1 MQFIRQR
8 SDPTLEQINKQHLIY
23 HFRVQQQLQQQ
34 QQQQQLQL
42 QQQQTNQR
50 FVLLMFHILM
60 MENVMLTTIIK
71 KDAMMG
77 VIAAKKMSNAYQ
89 GMVLVIVLIQIS
101 SQLIAQ
107 PIQTP
112 LYQTMT

>member
-1 MQFIRQR
+1 MQMF
-8 SDPTLEQINKQHLIY
+8 H
-23 HFRVQQQLQQQ
+23 
-34 QQQQQLQL
+34 
-42 QQQQTNQR
+42 
-50 FVLLMFHILM
+50 LLMIA
-60 MENVMLTTIIK
+60 NVMLPTIIK
-71 KDAMMG
+71 KDVMMG

-112 LYQTMT
+112 LYPPMTSFLVIATVMDT

>member
-1 MQFIRQR
+1 ML
-8 SDPTLEQINKQHLIY
+8 PT
-23 HFRVQQQLQQQ
+23 
-34 QQQQQLQL
+34 
-42 QQQQTNQR
+42 T
-50 FVLLMFHILM
+50 
-60 MENVMLTTIIK
+60 IK

-77 VIAAKKMSNAYQ
+77 VIDARKMPYALYPYQ

-112 LYQTMT
+112 LYPPMMSYLVIATVMDT

>member
-1 MQFIRQR
+1 
-8 SDPTLEQINKQHLIY
+8 
-23 HFRVQQQLQQQ
+23 
-34 QQQQQLQL
+34 
-42 QQQQTNQR
+42 
-50 FVLLMFHILM
+50 MFHILM

-77 VIAAKKMSNAYQ
+77 VIVAKKMSNAYQ
-89 GMVLVIVLIQIS
+89 GMVFVIVLIQIS